1 MEVFTPLHFIT
12 HSHTHSLSLTAAGV
26 EMDSMFEEPS
36 SPSLVMPAEVAE
48 AEGLVTKP
56 NHSTNNKWGP
66 IVYNR
71 DHHPLHIM
79 VKILVLLC
87 MCMHMRLLPHHLL
100 FGAGEKAKFLDFK
113 CFRFGFR

>member
-1 MEVFTPLHFIT
+1 
-12 HSHTHSLSLTAAGV
+12 
-26 EMDSMFEEPS
+26 MFEEPS

-56 NHSTNNKWGP
+56 NHSTTNKWGP

-79 VKILVLLC
+79 VKILSSIITHVYAYASAPTSWQVKKQNSLISSVS
-87 MCMHMRLLPHHLL
+87 
-100 FGAGEKAKFLDFK
+100 GLDSDSLG
-113 CFRFGFR
+113 GFAD

>member
-1 MEVFTPLHFIT
+1 
-12 HSHTHSLSLTAAGV
+12 
-26 EMDSMFEEPS
+26 MDSMFEEPS

-56 NHSTNNKWGP
+56 NHSTTNKWGP

-79 VKILVLLC
+79 VKILSSIIVHVYAPAPTSSAL
-87 MCMHMRLLPHHLL
+87 RGRRKSKIP
-100 FGAGEKAKFLDFK
+100 
-113 CFRFGFR
+113 

>member
-1 MEVFTPLHFIT
+1 
-12 HSHTHSLSLTAAGV
+12 
-26 EMDSMFEEPS
+26 MDSMFEEPS

-56 NHSTNNKWGP
+56 NHSTTNKWGP

-79 VKILVLLC
+79 VKILSSIIAHVYAYVSAPTSSAL
-87 MCMHMRLLPHHLL
+87 RGRRKSKIP
-100 FGAGEKAKFLDFK
+100 
-113 CFRFGFR
+113 